1 MASDILHIKDSY
13 YFDVPKT
20 IWTRH
25 YESPAQIAGSFPWF
39 VRLDDDYQDWEADR
53 FIHTLSEITGEP
65 GTLESVKSSWEKAK
79 HSHANH
85 GKPLDRYLNDGV
97 AKLEATARTWASKNA
112 PDARDPLDAYLAK
125 NPTEEFAWVAKMIR
139 DPQKKAAWE
148 KASVDANSQEA
159 LQEYLSLD
167 RAKWDQHKLDGYSK
181 ALSGKVFIPQIFG
194 GQLRNAYESEAGFCV
209 SRYMILEVAVAVI
222 VLFAFRWLAGKVKDG
237 GSPKGKMWNLLEGL
251 VQFVRNQVVV
261 PAMGDHD
268 ADRFLPLFLTLF
280 FFILGCNLMGMLP
293 FLGAPT
299 AAFATTSA
307 LAAIVFLTSFGFG
320 VKELG
325 PVGFFANQAP
335 HIDMPFGI
343 GKVFSFLILMI
354 ELLSFGI
361 KHLILSVRLLAN
373 MVAGHLVLLA
383 IMGIAFGAHAVSMHM
398 GTWSLVAMIS
408 ILGTTVLSFLEL
420 FVCFLQAYVFT
431 FLAALFVGS
440 AIHHHH

>member
-25 YESPAQIAGSFPWF
+25 FESPAQIAGSFPWF

-53 FIHTLSEITGEP
+53 FIHALAEITGEP
-65 GTLESVKSSWEKAK
+65 GKLENLKADWEKAK

-85 GKPLDRYLNDGV
+85 GKPLDRYLNDG
-97 AKLEATARTWASKNA
+97 AIALEAKARTWASKNA

-125 NPTEEFAWVAKMIR
+125 FPDEDFAWVVRLNRDADKSAKWS
-139 DPQKKAAWE
+139 KVC
-148 KASVDANSQEA
+148 SDANSNEA
-159 LQEYLSLD
+159 IQEYLSLD

-181 ALSGKVFIPQIFG
+181 ALSGKVFIPQVFG
-194 GQLRNAYESEAGFCV
+194 GQLRNAYESETGFCI
-209 SRYMILEVAVAVI
+209 SRFMILELAVAVI
-222 VLFAFRWLAGKVKDG
+222 ILFAFRWLAGKVKDG
-237 GSPKGKMWNLLEGL
+237 APPKGKLWNMLEGG

-280 FFILGCNLMGMLP
+280 FFILGCNLMGMIP

-299 AAFATTSA
+299 AAFGATLA
-307 LAAIVFLTSFGFG
+307 LAGIVIVTSIAFGM
-320 VKELG
+320 KELG

-343 GKVFSFLILMI
+343 GKVFSGLILLI
-354 ELLSFGI
+354 EIVSFVI
-361 KHLILSVRLLAN
+361 KHAILSVRLLAN

-383 IMGIAFGAHAVSMHM
+383 ILGIAFGAHAATMQT
-398 GTWSLVAMIS
+398 GTWSMVALIS
-408 ILGTTVLSFLEL
+408 ILGTTILSFLEL
-420 FVCFLQAYVFT
+420 FVCFLQAFVFT

-440 AIHHHH
+440 SIHHHH

>member
-20 IWTRH
+20 FWSRH

-53 FIHTLSEITGEP
+53 FIQTLGEITGDP
-65 GTLESVKSSWEKAK
+65 AKLESVKANWEKAR

-85 GKPLDRYLNDGV
+85 GKPLDRYLNDG
-97 AKLEATARTWASKNA
+97 ALTLEATARSWATRNA

-125 NPTEEFAWVAKMIR
+125 HPGQEFAWVAQMNR
-139 DPQKKAAWE
+139 DPQKKAAWA
-148 KASVDANSQEA
+148 KASTDANSPVA

-181 ALSGKVFIPQIFG
+181 ALSGKVFIPQVFG
-194 GQLRNAYESEAGFCV
+194 GQLRNAYEAETGFCV

-222 VLFAFRWLAGKVKDG
+222 VLFAFRWLAGKVKG
-237 GSPKGKMWNLLEGL
+237 GAAPKGKLWNMLEGG

-280 FFILGCNLMGMLP
+280 FFILGCNLMGMIP

-299 AAFATTSA
+299 AAFGTTLA
-307 LAAIVFLTSFGFG
+307 LAGIVFATSLGFG
-320 VKELG
+320 MKELG

-343 GKVFSFLILMI
+343 GKAISFLILGI
-354 ELLSFGI
+354 ELLSFCI
-361 KHLILSVRLLAN
+361 KHGILAVRLLAN

-383 IMGIAFGAHAVSMHM
+383 IMGIAFGVHAASMHT
-398 GTWSLVAMIS
+398 GTWSMVAVIS
-408 ILGTTVLSFLEL
+408 IAGTTALSFLEL